1 VSDHHT
7 GNPCTPIVSLSTSL
21 THRRDADKV
30 AWLISSLIGL
40 GGFSAYVLLSPAHSI
55 ALILDIINI
64 PFGYRVELLVI
75 AFINIIACFSFE
87 RYAERPIAK
96 TIAHV
101 KRMIR
106 RRRRKDG
113 VRDGPSYK
121 VIEGNMRSRR
131 TSDER

>member
-1 VSDHHT
+1 MYTNRKLPHSPTDK
-7 GNPCTPIVSLSTSL
+7 
-21 THRRDADKV
+21 ADKT

-55 ALILDIINI
+55 ALILDIINS

-75 AFINIIACFSFE
+75 AVINIIACFSFE
-87 RYAERPIAK
+87 RYAERPIAR

-101 KRMIR
+101 KRLIR

-121 VIEGNMRSRR
+121 VIEGNMR
-131 TSDER
+131 

>member
-1 VSDHHT
+1 MLDHHT
-7 GNPCTPIVSLSTSL
+7 GNPCTPIVSLSTSS

-121 VIEGNMRSRR
+121 VIEGNMR
-131 TSDER
+131 

>member
-1 VSDHHT
+1 LLEYSVLDHHT
-7 GNPCTPIVSLSTSL
+7 GNPCTPIVSLSTSS
-21 THRRDADKV
+21 THHEVADKV
-30 AWLISSLIGL
+30 AWLISSLIFL

-121 VIEGNMRSRR
+121 VIEGNMR
-131 TSDER
+131 